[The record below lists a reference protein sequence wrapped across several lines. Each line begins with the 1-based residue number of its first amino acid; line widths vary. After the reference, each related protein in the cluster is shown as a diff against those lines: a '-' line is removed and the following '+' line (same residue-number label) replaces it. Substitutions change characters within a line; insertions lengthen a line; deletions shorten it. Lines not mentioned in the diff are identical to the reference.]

1 MKVFAY
7 TNILKCIPCFL
18 LKFSVFWGFKL
29 RLLIHFWIG
38 FCTKLLFFFY
48 LNEIPMRTKNYSPT
62 TAPTFILALYICA
75 NRIEIFAKIAWNAF
89 SCSFR
94 WELKWVIQTH
104 KILKKLP
111 WMPSWSITFW
121 TMRPSLNHSDP
132 FGTSLCKW
140 CFVRWYPERAYKGIV
155 WTSTNIES
163 REYDSANRKPIMS
176 SFWQIRAEWMEP

>member
-7 TNILKCIPCFL
+7 TNISKCIPCFL
-18 LKFSVFWGFKL
+18 LKFSVFGGFKL

-38 FCTKLLFFFY
+38 FCTRLLFFLFEWDSHE
-48 LNEIPMRTKNYSPT
+48 NKKYSPT

-89 SCSFR
+89 SCSFM
-94 WELKWVIQTH
+94 WELKWVIQAH

-111 WMPSWSITFW
+111 WMLSWSITSW

-132 FGTSLCKW
+132 LALAYVNDALSDGTL
-140 CFVRWYPERAYKGIV
+140 RELIKG
-155 WTSTNIES
+155 
-163 REYDSANRKPIMS
+163 
-176 SFWQIRAEWMEP
+176 